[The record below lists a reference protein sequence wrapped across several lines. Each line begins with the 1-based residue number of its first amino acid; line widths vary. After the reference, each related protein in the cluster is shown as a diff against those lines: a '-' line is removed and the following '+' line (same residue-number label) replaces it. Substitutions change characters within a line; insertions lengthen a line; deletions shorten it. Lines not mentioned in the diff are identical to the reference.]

1 MSITKYNKETFK
13 KAFENVNLEGKQRV
27 TLAELFITQKG
38 EPKRFDALLL
48 SNKGKYGMSTL
59 VVMDD
64 CTAWLPS
71 HMTDTVKE
79 ILRDDE
85 TVEDIKEG
93 KCAIIV
99 REYEKEGRVL
109 YSVDFVDFV
118 AEAVEP

>member
-27 TLAELFITQKG
+27 TLAELYAQGGSTPIVFN
-38 EPKRFDALLL
+38 ALLL

-64 CTAWLPS
+64 YTAWLPS
-71 HMTDTVKE
+71 HMTETVKE
-79 ILRDDE
+79 ILKDDE
-85 TVEDIKEG
+85 TVEDIKAG
-93 KCAIIV
+93 LCAISV

-109 YSVDFVDFV
+109 YSVDFVD
-118 AEAVEP
+118 A